1 MVPEIHVD
9 LFHISYEIHWI
20 LQFRENS
27 RKNIKISLK
36 LHTLNLVSVDIYIY
50 RHDGMTTPRDILY
63 RKRLANFCDRFDLIM
78 TVNILG
84 YLK

>member
-1 MVPEIHVD
+1 
-9 LFHISYEIHWI
+9 
-20 LQFRENS
+20 
-27 RKNIKISLK
+27 
-36 LHTLNLVSVDIYIY
+36 
-50 RHDGMTTPRDILY
+50 MTIPRDILY